1 MSQQQQKGQAGHNIN
16 IKGGSKGC
24 LPLPIGSVRF
34 GCGCCCL
41 LAFFYYYYFLII
53 NNNILLYIED

>member
-34 GCGCCCL
+34 GSVVVVVVCWL
-41 LAFFYYYYFLII
+41 FFII
-53 NNNILLYIED
+53 II